1 MTTLVGLELTGR
13 RVVVVGAGAVGVR
26 RVRRFV
32 EDGARVVLVDP
43 APSDDARRIASHG
56 DVELLERPVEE
67 RDVDGAWLVVA
78 ATSDLEANARVVAWC
93 EERRTFC
100 VDASDGAAG
109 SARVAAS
116 STHGDL
122 RIGVVGTGA
131 PDPRRAAAVRDA
143 LGRFLESG
151 QVDLR
156 RRRAGAGGVVLVGSG
171 PGAAGLVT
179 TAGLEALA
187 TADVV
192 VTDRLGATWLLE
204 QLPDDVEVVNVGKS
218 PTNHPVPQAEINR
231 LLVEHARA
239 GRTVVRFKGGDP
251 YVFGRGGEEVHACR
265 AAGVEVDVVPGVT
278 SAFSVPALAGIP
290 VTQRGV
296 ATSVLVTSGHAG
308 ADPAMLGALAGGAT
322 VVLLMAVS
330 AMPRICAAAL
340 EHGVA
345 ADLPVAAV
353 EKGSTAHERVT
364 RATVATAA
372 EVFAAAGVRPP
383 AVVVVGRVAAE
394 GFLDD
399 PVCATRPGPSTDDG

>member
-1 MTTLVGLELTGR
+1 MSTLVGLDLAGR

-26 RVRRFV
+26 RTRRCV
-32 EDGARVVLVDP
+32 EEGARVVLVDP
-43 APSDDARRIASHG
+43 EPSDDARRMASHG
-56 DVELLERPVEE
+56 DVDLVERAVAEADLE
-67 RDVDGAWLVVA
+67 GAWLVVA
-78 ATSDLEANARVVAWC
+78 ATSDRALNARVAAWC
-93 EERRTFC
+93 DEHRTWC
-100 VDASDGAAG
+100 VNASDGASG
-109 SARVAAS
+109 SARVAAT

-131 PDPRRAAAVRDA
+131 PDPRRVAAVRDA
-143 LGRFLESG
+143 LGQYVESG
-151 QVDLR
+151 RVDLR
-156 RRRAGAGGVVLVGSG
+156 RRRPGEGRVVLVGSG
-171 PGAAGLVT
+171 PGSAGLVT
-179 TAGLEALA
+179 TAGREALA

-204 QLPDDVEVVNVGKS
+204 QLPEGVEVVNVGKS

-265 AAGVEVDVVPGVT
+265 AAGVDVEVVPGIT

-308 ADPAMLGALAGGAT
+308 ADPAMLGALSTGAT

-330 AMPRICAAAL
+330 ALPAICASAL
-340 EHGVA
+340 AQGVP
-345 ADLPVAAV
+345 ADLPVAVV

-364 RATVATAA
+364 RATVGTAA
-372 EVFAAAGVRPP
+372 EVTAAAGVRPP
-383 AVVVVGRVAAE
+383 AIVVIGRVAAE

-399 PVCATRPGPSTDDG
+399 AVCATPDGADGGH